1 MATSDNF
8 RSPIPF
14 YRQQLSVIYQS
25 DLRKYVERISENKM
39 WIMQFRSGRTNF
51 PEAEKVIGSATRGV
65 YDQGGISV
73 YETVSTAA
81 DGVRPIREINGLRVS
96 SQTDSDLQWL
106 KETYPNEHGLI
117 IDILSR
123 QGVDVSTIN

>member
-1 MATSDNF
+1 VQNSGIKDKKGRFRERIKAGDRIVDMATSDNF

-51 PEAEKVIGSATRGV
+51 PEAEKVIGSATRG
-65 YDQGGISV
+65 
-73 YETVSTAA
+73 
-81 DGVRPIREINGLRVS
+81 
-96 SQTDSDLQWL
+96 
-106 KETYPNEHGLI
+106 
-117 IDILSR
+117 
-123 QGVDVSTIN
+123 